1 MALGIGRRAVK
12 GSGEEGAKKKRK
24 KTRDPNKAKRKYTF
38 KQGRP
43 ANPRKSGGGG
53 EIKVESK

>member
-1 MALGIGRRAVK
+1 MK